1 MRILAL
7 IPAICS
13 GSLLAAE
20 TAVRK
25 VEVSPLSTQNLLRT
39 AGGLLFVIFLIFA
52 AGWLFKRF
60 GQLQMSGKG
69 MVTVLGGTSV
79 GPRERVVVVKVDDIR
94 LLLGVA
100 PGRVQTLHV
109 LDQNED
115 EVTFDEQLAEAKEEL
130 PS

>member
-1 MRILAL
+1 
-7 IPAICS
+7 
-13 GSLLAAE
+13 
-20 TAVRK
+20 
-25 VEVSPLSTQNLLRT
+25 
-39 AGGLLFVIFLIFA
+39 
-52 AGWLFKRF
+52 
-60 GQLQMSGKG
+60 

-109 LDQNED
+109 LDQSED
-115 EVTFDEQLAEAKEEL
+115 EVTFDKQLAEAKEER